1 MKIILTPNDQAVA
14 IQAYLIENYNIVTY
28 IDEDNLQDMSIDVPP
43 TWADERTKATSSS
56 KPKLRTP
63 TPVDDER
70 VEALDRAD
78 ELGIEYHPNIGTDKL
93 IKRIEEHEEEIASR
107 AKAEE
112 PEDTTKED
120 SKETPS
126 SLEDLDFTQED
137 LNKASQRTTGPLPD
151 LEDKEDL
158 FPVPN
163 PVIPTKKSIFDR
175 TP

>member
-28 IDEDNLQDMSIDVPP
+28 IDEDNLQDMTIDVPP
-43 TWADERTKATSSS
+43 TWADEPTKVTTSNQPKART
-56 KPKLRTP
+56 L
-63 TPVDDER
+63 TPVDEER
-70 VEALDRAD
+70 QYALDRAD

-93 IKRIEEHEEEIASR
+93 IKRIEEHEDEIASR
-107 AKAEE
+107 AMAEE
-112 PEDTTKED
+112 PVASIKE
-120 SKETPS
+120 E
-126 SLEDLDFTQED
+126 EDFTQEQ
-137 LNKASQRTTGPLPD
+137 LNKASERTTGPLED

>member
-14 IQAYLIENYNIVTY
+14 IQAYLVENYNIVTY
-28 IDEDNLQDMSIDVPP
+28 IDEDNLQDMTIDVPP
-43 TWADERTKATSSS
+43 TWVDEPTKTTSSS
-56 KPKLRTP
+56 KPKLRAP
-63 TPVDDER
+63 TPVDEER
-70 VEALDRAD
+70 QEALDRAD

-93 IKRIEEHEEEIASR
+93 IKRIEEHEEEVASL

-112 PEDTTKED
+112 PVD
-120 SKETPS
+120 STE
-126 SLEDLDFTQED
+126 EEYDFTQEE
-137 LNKASQRTTGPLPD
+137 LNKASERTTSPLEN

-158 FPVPN
+158 FSVPN

>member
-14 IQAYLIENYNIVTY
+14 IQAYLVENYNIVTY

-43 TWADERTKATSSS
+43 TWADEPTKTTSSS
-56 KPKLRTP
+56 KPKLRAP
-63 TPVDDER
+63 TPIDDER

-78 ELGIEYHPNIGTDKL
+78 ELGIDYHPNIGTDKL
-93 IKRIEEHEEEIASR
+93 IKRIEEHEEEVASR
-107 AKAEE
+107 AMAEE
-112 PEDTTKED
+112 PEDTTEED
-120 SKETPS
+120 SEDIPS
-126 SLEDLDFTQED
+126 
-137 LNKASQRTTGPLPD
+137 P

>member
-14 IQAYLIENYNIVTY
+14 IQAYLVENYNIVTY
-28 IDEDNLQDMSIDVPP
+28 IDEDNLQDMTIDVPP
-43 TWADERTKATSSS
+43 TWSDEPTKTTSSS
-56 KPKLRTP
+56 KPKLRAP
-63 TPVDDER
+63 TPVDEER
-70 VEALDRAD
+70 QEALDRAD

-93 IKRIEEHEEEIASR
+93 IKRIEEHEEEVASR
-107 AKAEE
+107 AMAEE
-112 PEDTTKED
+112 PVASIEE
-120 SKETPS
+120 E
-126 SLEDLDFTQED
+126 EDFTQEE
-137 LNKASQRTTGPLPD
+137 LNKASERTTSPLEN

>member
-14 IQAYLIENYNIVTY
+14 IQAYLVENYNIVTY

-43 TWADERTKATSSS
+43 TWADEPTKATSSS

-63 TPVDDER
+63 TPIDDER
-70 VEALDRAD
+70 VEALERAD

-107 AKAEE
+107 AMAEE
-112 PEDTTKED
+112 PVD
-120 SKETPS
+120 STE
-126 SLEDLDFTQED
+126 EEEDFTQEE
-137 LNKASQRTTGPLPD
+137 LNKASERTTSPLEN

>member
-14 IQAYLIENYNIVTY
+14 IQAYLVENYNIVTY

-43 TWADERTKATSSS
+43 TWTDEPTKTTTSS

-63 TPVDDER
+63 TPIDEER

-107 AKAEE
+107 AMAEE
-112 PEDTTKED
+112 PVD
-120 SKETPS
+120 STE
-126 SLEDLDFTQED
+126 EEEDFTQEE
-137 LNKASQRTTGPLPD
+137 LNKASERTTSPLEN

>member
-28 IDEDNLQDMSIDVPP
+28 IDEDNLQDMTIDVPP
-43 TWADERTKATSSS
+43 TWADEPTKVTTSNQPKART
-56 KPKLRTP
+56 L
-63 TPVDDER
+63 TPVDEER
-70 VEALDRAD
+70 QYALDRAD

-93 IKRIEEHEEEIASR
+93 IKRIEEHEDEIASR
-107 AKAEE
+107 AMAEE
-112 PEDTTKED
+112 PVASIEE
-120 SKETPS
+120 E
-126 SLEDLDFTQED
+126 EDFTQEE
-137 LNKASQRTTGPLPD
+137 LNKASERTTGPLVD

>member
-14 IQAYLIENYNIVTY
+14 IQAYLVENYNIVTY

-43 TWADERTKATSSS
+43 TWADEPTKTTSSS
-56 KPKLRTP
+56 KPKLRAP
-63 TPVDDER
+63 TPIDEER

-78 ELGIEYHPNIGTDKL
+78 ELGIDYHPNIGTDKL

-107 AKAEE
+107 TMAEE
-112 PEDTTKED
+112 PEDTTEED
-120 SKETPS
+120 SEDIPS
-126 SLEDLDFTQED
+126 PLE
-137 LNKASQRTTGPLPD
+137 D

>member
-14 IQAYLIENYNIVTY
+14 IQAYLVENYNIVTY

-43 TWADERTKATSSS
+43 TWADEPTKTTSSS
-56 KPKLRTP
+56 KPKFRAP
-63 TPVDDER
+63 TPIDDER

-78 ELGIEYHPNIGTDKL
+78 ELGIDYHPNIGTDKL
-93 IKRIEEHEEEIASR
+93 IKRIEEHEEEVASR
-107 AKAEE
+107 AMAEE
-112 PEDTTKED
+112 PEDTTEEYSED
-120 SKETPS
+120 IPS
-126 SLEDLDFTQED
+126 
-137 LNKASQRTTGPLPD
+137 P

>member
-28 IDEDNLQDMSIDVPP
+28 IDEDNLQDMTIDVPP
-43 TWADERTKATSSS
+43 TWADEPTKVTTSNQPKART
-56 KPKLRTP
+56 L
-63 TPVDDER
+63 TPVDEER
-70 VEALDRAD
+70 QYALDRAD

-93 IKRIEEHEEEIASR
+93 IKRIEEHEDEIASR
-107 AKAEE
+107 AMAEE
-112 PEDTTKED
+112 PVASIEE
-120 SKETPS
+120 E
-126 SLEDLDFTQED
+126 EDFTQEQ
-137 LNKASQRTTGPLPD
+137 LNKASERTTGPLED

-163 PVIPTKKSIFDR
+163 PTIPTKKSIFDR

>member
-14 IQAYLIENYNIVTY
+14 IQAYLVENYNIVTY
-28 IDEDNLQDMSIDVPP
+28 IDEDNLQDMTIDVPP
-43 TWADERTKATSSS
+43 TWSDEPTKTTSSS
-56 KPKLRTP
+56 KPKLRAP
-63 TPVDDER
+63 TPVDKER
-70 VEALDRAD
+70 QEALDRAD

-107 AKAEE
+107 AIESVQAMAEE
-112 PEDTTKED
+112 PEVITQE
-120 SKETPS
+120 
-126 SLEDLDFTQED
+126 LDFTQED

>member
-28 IDEDNLQDMSIDVPP
+28 IDEDNLQDMTIDVPP
-43 TWADERTKATSSS
+43 TWADEPTKVTTSNQPKART
-56 KPKLRTP
+56 L
-63 TPVDDER
+63 TPVDEER
-70 VEALDRAD
+70 QYALDRAD

-93 IKRIEEHEEEIASR
+93 IKRIEEHEDEIASR
-107 AKAEE
+107 AMAEE
-112 PEDTTKED
+112 PVASIEE
-120 SKETPS
+120 E
-126 SLEDLDFTQED
+126 EDFTQEQ
-137 LNKASQRTTGPLPD
+137 LNKASERTTGPLED

>member
-14 IQAYLIENYNIVTY
+14 IQAYLVENYNIVTY

-43 TWADERTKATSSS
+43 TWADEPTKTTSSS
-56 KPKLRTP
+56 KPKLRAP
-63 TPVDDER
+63 TPIDDER

-107 AKAEE
+107 AMAEE
-112 PEDTTKED
+112 PVD
-120 SKETPS
+120 STE
-126 SLEDLDFTQED
+126 EEEDFTQEE
-137 LNKASQRTTGPLPD
+137 LNKASERTTSPLED

>member
-14 IQAYLIENYNIVTY
+14 IQAYLVENYNIVTY
-28 IDEDNLQDMSIDVPP
+28 IDEDNLQDMTIDVPP
-43 TWADERTKATSSS
+43 TWADEPTKTTSSS

-63 TPVDDER
+63 TPIDDER

-107 AKAEE
+107 AMAEE
-112 PEDTTKED
+112 PVD
-120 SKETPS
+120 STE
-126 SLEDLDFTQED
+126 EEEDFTQEE
-137 LNKASQRTTGPLPD
+137 LNKASERTTSPLEN

>member
-14 IQAYLIENYNIVTY
+14 IQAYLVENYNIVTY
-28 IDEDNLQDMSIDVPP
+28 IDEDNLQDMTIDVPP
-43 TWADERTKATSSS
+43 TWSDEPTKTTSSS
-56 KPKLRTP
+56 KPKLRAP
-63 TPVDDER
+63 TPVDEER
-70 VEALDRAD
+70 QEALDRAD

-93 IKRIEEHEEEIASR
+93 IKRIEEHEEEVASL

-112 PEDTTKED
+112 PVD
-120 SKETPS
+120 STE
-126 SLEDLDFTQED
+126 EEYDFTQEE
-137 LNKASQRTTGPLPD
+137 LNKASERTTSPLEN

>member
-14 IQAYLIENYNIVTY
+14 IQAYLVENYNIVTY

-43 TWADERTKATSSS
+43 TWADEPTKTTSSS

-63 TPVDDER
+63 TPIDDER

-107 AKAEE
+107 AMAEE
-112 PEDTTKED
+112 PVD
-120 SKETPS
+120 STE
-126 SLEDLDFTQED
+126 EEEDFTQEE
-137 LNKASQRTTGPLPD
+137 LNKASERTTSPLEN

>member
-14 IQAYLIENYNIVTY
+14 IQAYLVENYNIVTY

-43 TWADERTKATSSS
+43 TWADEPTKTTSSS
-56 KPKLRTP
+56 KPKLRAP
-63 TPVDDER
+63 TPIDDER

-78 ELGIEYHPNIGTDKL
+78 ELGIDYHPNIGTDKL
-93 IKRIEEHEEEIASR
+93 IKRIEEHEEEVASR
-107 AKAEE
+107 AMAEE
-112 PEDTTKED
+112 PEDTTEED
-120 SKETPS
+120 SEDIPS
-126 SLEDLDFTQED
+126 PLE
-137 LNKASQRTTGPLPD
+137 D

>member
-14 IQAYLIENYNIVTY
+14 IQAYLVENYNIVTY

-43 TWADERTKATSSS
+43 TWADEPTKTTSSS

-63 TPVDDER
+63 TPIDDER

-107 AKAEE
+107 AMAEE
-112 PEDTTKED
+112 PVD
-120 SKETPS
+120 STE
-126 SLEDLDFTQED
+126 EEEDFTQEE
-137 LNKASQRTTGPLPD
+137 LNKASERTTSPLED

>member
-14 IQAYLIENYNIVTY
+14 IQAYLVENYNIVTY

-43 TWADERTKATSSS
+43 TWADEPTKTTSSS

-63 TPVDDER
+63 TPIDEER

-107 AKAEE
+107 AMAEE
-112 PEDTTKED
+112 PVD
-120 SKETPS
+120 STE
-126 SLEDLDFTQED
+126 EEEDFTQEE
-137 LNKASQRTTGPLPD
+137 LNKASERTTSPLEN

>member
-14 IQAYLIENYNIVTY
+14 IQAYLVENYNIVTY

-43 TWADERTKATSSS
+43 TWADEPTKTTSSS
-56 KPKLRTP
+56 KPKLRAP
-63 TPVDDER
+63 TPIDEER

-78 ELGIEYHPNIGTDKL
+78 ELGIDYHPNIGTDKL

-107 AKAEE
+107 AMAEE
-112 PEDTTKED
+112 PDDSTEEKE
-120 SKETPS
+120 E
-126 SLEDLDFTQED
+126 DFTQEE
-137 LNKASQRTTGPLPD
+137 LNKASERTTSPLED

>member
-14 IQAYLIENYNIVTY
+14 IQAYLVENYNIVTY

-43 TWADERTKATSSS
+43 TWADEPTKTTSSS
-56 KPKLRTP
+56 KPKLRAP
-63 TPVDDER
+63 TPIDDER

-78 ELGIEYHPNIGTDKL
+78 ELGIDYHPNIGTDKL

-107 AKAEE
+107 AMAEE
-112 PEDTTKED
+112 PEDTTEED
-120 SKETPS
+120 SEDIPRP
-126 SLEDLDFTQED
+126 LEDL
-137 LNKASQRTTGPLPD
+137 
-151 LEDKEDL
+151 EDL

>member
-14 IQAYLIENYNIVTY
+14 IQAYLVENYNIVTY

-43 TWADERTKATSSS
+43 TWADEPTKTTSSS
-56 KPKLRTP
+56 KPKLRAP
-63 TPVDDER
+63 TPIDEER

-78 ELGIEYHPNIGTDKL
+78 ELGIDYHPNIGTDKL
-93 IKRIEEHEEEIASR
+93 IKRIEEHEEEVASR
-107 AKAEE
+107 AMAEE
-112 PEDTTKED
+112 PEDTTEED
-120 SKETPS
+120 SEDIPRP
-126 SLEDLDFTQED
+126 LEDL
-137 LNKASQRTTGPLPD
+137 
-151 LEDKEDL
+151 EDL